1 MKRLWGKKISDLS
14 HSLFINKLEYVATK
28 YGVTVH
34 HIDKWYPS
42 SKTCECG
49 HVNKELSLKDRTW
62 ACPRCGSVN
71 DRDLLA
77 SKTFFGRAFPNWRV
91 WVIPAV
97 EIPGFHT
104 FVSKNPI
111 AFRRGSMSMPDL

>member
-1 MKRLWGKKISDLS
+1 MLQQ
-14 HSLFINKLEYVATK
+14 K

-49 HVNKELSLKDRTW
+49 HVNRELSLKDRTW

-77 SKTFFGRAFPNWRV
+77 SKNILRKGISELESMGNSSGRNTGVPYV
-91 WVIPAV
+91 CIQ
-97 EIPGFHT
+97 ESH
-104 FVSKNPI
+104 S
-111 AFRRGSMSMPDL
+111 L